1 MKTKTRSR
9 TGVLRGAERRARDR
23 RGIKDEKGSPSS
35 RHSDRYKEPTV
46 CDRCGAVYVRK
57 TWRFDHPVTSEL
69 LDGVHWDLCP
79 SCTQKRT
86 GIAYGRVVVSGNFAL
101 EHEDEIR
108 RRIANVAARARF
120 TQPERRTLTI
130 ERDGKTIDVLTTSQK
145 LAHRIVKELKKLF
158 GGRARY
164 AWDGRD
170 GSLYATWTR

>member
-1 MKTKTRSR
+1 MSTRSR
-9 TGVLRGAERRARDR
+9 EGVLRGAGRRAQDR

-35 RHSDRYKEPTV
+35 HHSARYHEPTV

-57 TWRFDHPVTSEL
+57 TWRLDHPVTSDMLEKA
-69 LDGVHWDLCP
+69 HWNVCP
-79 SCTQKRT
+79 PCGQRRT
-86 GIAYGRVVVSGNFAL
+86 GIAYGRVVVSGDFAL
-101 EHEDEIR
+101 EHEEEVR

-130 ERDGKTIDVLTTSQK
+130 EREGKMLEVLTTSQK

-158 GGRARY
+158 GGKARY
-164 AWDGRD
+164 EWDSRD